1 MDYLEFFGLKE
12 DPFKITPDLTYFYPS
27 KEHNEILTALNY
39 AISQREGFFLATG
52 DPGTGKTTILKVF
65 IDEWKDKAEIALILT
80 PRLSPEEF
88 LYAVLEDLKVPVKDK
103 NKNEMLKVFRD
114 FLLSSSSQGKAVI
127 IIVDEAQNLS
137 DETLEEL
144 RLLSNLETEREKLL
158 QIVLIGQSELKERLA
173 ADTMKQ
179 LHQRVMVK
187 TALHPLSRDET
198 FDYINFRSMKAG
210 KGLPV
215 FEEDAKR
222 LIFKYSKGIPRLI
235 NVVSSRA
242 LMAAYV
248 EGSTDIK
255 KHHVQYAIDHLS
267 EREIGLYHW
276 RQYGKYAAVI
286 AIAILIGIVG
296 ALGFRHF
303 IPIFKAKGGA
313 EPAKTAVE
321 AQVAQPL
328 PKIQPEAVKP
338 RIQYAS
344 VIVHSATLRQ
354 EPSVD
359 ADPVTYV
366 SKGTSLRVIGSQAG
380 DDEITWYKVKISDGR
395 ECWISGKVIHLKE
408 QYIEDSGV
416 EKK

>member
-12 DPFKITPDLTYFYPS
+12 DPFKITPDLTFFYPS

-39 AISQREGFFLATG
+39 AVSQREGFFLATG

-88 LYAVLEDLKVPVKDK
+88 LSAVLEDLKVPVQNK
-103 NKNEMLKVFRD
+103 NKNEMLKAFRD
-114 FLLSSSSQGKAVI
+114 FLLSSSSQGKPVI

-158 QIVLIGQSELKERLA
+158 QIVLVGQSELKERLA
-173 ADTMKQ
+173 GDKMKQ
-179 LHQRVMVK
+179 LSQRMVVK
-187 TALHPLSRDET
+187 TALHPLTRDEA
-198 FDYINFRSMKAG
+198 FDYINYRAMKAG

-215 FEEDAKR
+215 FEENAKNM
-222 LIFKYSKGIPRLI
+222 IFKYAKGIPRLI

-248 EGSTDIK
+248 DGSTDINK
-255 KHHVQYAIDHLS
+255 RHVQYAVEHLT
-267 EREIGLYHW
+267 EGEGGLRNWTRYA
-276 RQYGKYAAVI
+276 RYAAVI
-286 AIAILIGIVG
+286 FLAMIIGVVG
-296 ALGFRHF
+296 ALGFRRIAPMHTTSE
-303 IPIFKAKGGA
+303 IQ
-313 EPAKTAVE
+313 KTE
-321 AQVAQPL
+321 ATTQETKETRLL
-328 PKIQPEAVKP
+328 PETQPEAVK
-338 RIQYAS
+338 QKNQLAT
-344 VIVHSATLRQ
+344 VVVHSAILRQ

-380 DDEITWYKVKISDGR
+380 DDDITWYKVKISDGR
-395 ECWISGKVIHLKE
+395 ECWISGKVSSLKE
-408 QYIEDSGV
+408 Q
-416 EKK
+416 